1 MAEELRHLTHLY
13 VLDRARNED
22 FSRGGQGNPKI
33 RPVEYRAHGLA
44 IKGQLQDTFSDIDD
58 ERHST
63 SLSADELKALGS
75 IITLEGQEGA
85 YPLKIESLQVL
96 SRHRKTPKVPQWLL
110 LSVQPATDNLP
121 ERAIVWVADIYRPQ
135 FLKLFEDYL
144 EKKITKASEDKWE
157 TPDGNPANRALVANI
172 SRIRQAILEDLWQS
186 DGEPP
191 KSGLRWWELWL
202 DPSEQ
207 SIDSLQKFASAYE
220 LKLLNRSLALND
232 RVVVWIEATW
242 RQLEILPFTN
252 VPIAEIRRPE
262 FIDTIEDLLPG
273 EQDEYVDDLASR
285 VLPASKD
292 SPAVCHLD
300 TGVARA
306 HRLLSN
312 SLDPGDLHTVIGTL
326 GNDRQGHG
334 TSMAGLA
341 LYGSLDD
348 LLTGTGRVQLHH
360 RLESVR
366 ILPEPDEP
374 DTDPLDYGTVTIEAV
389 ALAETAA
396 RRKRVFCMPVSSDPD
411 RPGVPTLWSST
422 VDALAVGTDI
432 IRDGNQLQLLSQPD
446 RDASRLLVIATGNVD
461 SYQPDH
467 RLESDTS
474 GIEDPAQSWNALTVG
489 AHTNLVTVP
498 TDPEYA
504 GWKAMAGEGELS
516 PHSRTSLPFGK
527 SRWPIKPDI
536 CFEGGNVLTDG
547 GSGYEDRHPL
557 LSLRSTGIHNDLALT
572 SANATSAATAQASR
586 LAALT
591 MAQYP
596 DYWPETVRGLLVH
609 AAEWTP
615 AMRAEF
621 DATGTKKEPKLELL
635 RRYGWGVP
643 TEDAVLRSSRQS
655 VTLVTQD
662 TFVPFEGNEYK
673 MRRFRLHAMPWP
685 VEVLESIG
693 AGDVTLKVTLSYFV
707 EPSASRRGWRQR
719 YSYASHL
726 LRFELKSPTETETE
740 FISRINRDAEDD
752 EESTR
757 TTPSSGSDRWFIG
770 PNQRNLGSLHQD
782 IWEGSGQELAASG
795 VIGVYPV
802 GGWWKRNQRKDRLN
816 LPVRYSLIVSLKSRE
831 QDVDLYT
838 PIATDLQLPIEID
851 GA

>member
-1 MAEELRHLTHLY
+1 MADELRHLTHLY
-13 VLDRARNED
+13 VLDRARNEE

-58 ERHST
+58 ERHSL
-63 SLSADELKALGS
+63 SLNADELKALGS
-75 IITLEGQEGA
+75 IIVLEGGKAA
-85 YPLKIESLQVL
+85 YPLKIEPLQAF
-96 SRHRKTPKVPQWLL
+96 SRHRKTPRVPQWLL
-110 LSVQPATDNLP
+110 LSVQPATDDLP
-121 ERAIVWVADIYRPQ
+121 ERAIVWVADTYRPQ

-144 EKKITKASEDKWE
+144 ERKMTKASEDKWE
-157 TPDGNPANRALVANI
+157 TPEGNPANRALVANI
-172 SRIRQAILEDLWQS
+172 SRIRQAVLEDLWQS

-191 KSGLRWWELWL
+191 KSGLQWWELWL
-202 DPSEQ
+202 DPTEQ
-207 SIDSLQKFASAYE
+207 GLDSLQKFASVYD
-220 LKLLNRSLALND
+220 LKLLEHSLALND

-242 RQLEILPFTN
+242 QQLEILPFTN
-252 VPIAEIRRPE
+252 VPIAEIRRPV
-262 FIDTIEDLLPG
+262 FIDTIEDLLPS
-273 EQDEYVDDLASR
+273 EQNEYVDDLASR
-285 VLPASKD
+285 VVSAPKD

-300 TGVARA
+300 TGVDRT

-312 SLDPGDLHTVIGTL
+312 SLDSGDLHTVIGTS

-348 LLTGTGRVQLHH
+348 LLTSTGKVQLHH

-366 ILPEPDEP
+366 ILPERDEP
-374 DTDPLDYGTVTIEAV
+374 HTDPLDYGTVTVEAV
-389 ALAETAA
+389 ALAETATQ
-396 RRKRVFCMPVSSDPD
+396 RKRVFCMPVSGDPD
-411 RPGVPTLWSST
+411 RPGVPTLWSAT

-432 IRDGNQLQLLSQPD
+432 VREGGQLQLLSQPD
-446 RDASRLLVIATGNVD
+446 QDASRLLVIATGNVD

-474 GIEDPAQSWNALTVG
+474 GIEEPAQSWNALTVG

-504 GWKAMAGEGELS
+504 GWTVMAREGELS

-547 GSGYEDRHPL
+547 GVGYEDRHPL
-557 LSLRSTGIHNDLALT
+557 LSLRSTGIHSDLALT

-643 TEDAVLRSSRQS
+643 TEEAVLRSSRQS

-662 TFVPFEGNEYK
+662 AFIPFEGKEYK

-707 EPSASRRGWRQR
+707 EPSGSRRGWRQR

-726 LRFELKSPTETETE
+726 LRFELKSPTETEAE
-740 FISRINRDAEDD
+740 FISRINRDAEHD

-757 TTPSSGSDRWFIG
+757 TTSSSGSDRWFIG

-795 VIGVYPV
+795 MIGVYPV
-802 GGWWKRNQRKDRLN
+802 GGWWKRNQRKDRLD
-816 LPVRYSLIVSLKSRE
+816 LPVRYSLIVSLKSHE

-851 GA
+851 GV